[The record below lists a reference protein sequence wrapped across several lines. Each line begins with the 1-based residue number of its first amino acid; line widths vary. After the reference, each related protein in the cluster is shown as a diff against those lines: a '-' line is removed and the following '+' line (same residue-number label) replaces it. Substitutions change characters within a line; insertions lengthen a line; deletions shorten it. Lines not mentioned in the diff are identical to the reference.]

1 MHNQFIENGAIYIT
15 KNNQFDITNC
25 RISGKIGVFQ
35 MSEEDSIEIDSLN
48 DLFIAE
54 QILKMR
60 NKK

>member
-1 MHNQFIENGAIYIT
+1 
-15 KNNQFDITNC
+15 
-25 RISGKIGVFQ
+25 

-60 NKK
+60 NKKWKKNHFKIDVKKSN